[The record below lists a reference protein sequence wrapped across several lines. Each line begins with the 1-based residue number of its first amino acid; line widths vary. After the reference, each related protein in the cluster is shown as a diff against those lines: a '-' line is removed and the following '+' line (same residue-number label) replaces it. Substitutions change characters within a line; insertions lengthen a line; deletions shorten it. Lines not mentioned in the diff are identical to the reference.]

1 MMNITSQFYEN
12 NDYGVKFRYF
22 VDTQDIWWYNYDDIC
37 KYLELCS
44 SVASRI
50 YKYNIED
57 EDKIICFDDNND
69 YTLKKEKEFIN
80 SKAIRYLI
88 KRNNERNI
96 RLVKVINNIEFVGN
110 SHELYNDADE
120 LKARIELLN
129 ESLKI
134 DDYEEIVYQS
144 YEIANSKS
152 GRDILDKAGIID
164 KNKEELLDLIREDIY
179 AYDDY
184 IDEVEMTLITRK
196 EDMNDTFKQYEYCRE
211 STCPS
216 WLIKCV
222 K

>member
-1 MMNITSQFYEN
+1 MINVTSINYNCENMN
-12 NDYGVKFRYF
+12 FRYY
-22 VDTQDIWWYNYDDIC
+22 VDTQDIWWYCYEDIC
-37 KYLELCS
+37 NYLELNGS
-44 SVASRI
+44 IVKHL
-50 YKYNIED
+50 YKHKIKD
-57 EDKIICFDDNND
+57 EDKKSCND
-69 YTLKKEKEFIN
+69 LNSNLELQFISSN
-80 SKAIRYLI
+80 AVRYLVN
-88 KRNNERNI
+88 RNNQRI
-96 RLVKVINNIEFVGN
+96 KKLLKVMNNIEFVGDA
-110 SHELYNDADE
+110 HEVHDDANE

-134 DDYEEIVYQS
+134 DDYQEIVYQS

-184 IDEVEMTLITRK
+184 IDEVEITLITRK
-196 EDMNDTFKQYEYCRE
+196 EDMNDTFKQCEYCRE

-216 WLIKCV
+216 WLRNCV